1 MTQPVEQKVKEAYDQ
16 LPYPGIDNLS
26 VDPAVDWSWVNVNWL
41 CSLMPG
47 FFEGDPPFKR
57 ILVAGCGTGNEAFQ
71 MHNRFPNAEITA
83 VDYSEESIR
92 IAQEHQNTNL
102 KYSGIRFEVGNL
114 TVDKGN
120 WVKAGYYDFI
130 SCHGA
135 MTYIPDAQKVFDLLA
150 KCLSEE
156 GMFYL
161 GVNGATHSG
170 VTIRKSFEYFGH
182 PSHKFEDTLE
192 TRRLIELFDRLNPSQ
207 SYVAGYTPSFLHS
220 DILNTFSHNLTLPEW
235 TEYAEKS
242 GLNLVSSG
250 ELIPQLS
257 KTLSPYIFPFLFPK
271 SRKELCE
278 LIAINN
284 SASFH
289 RLVFSKQTP
298 PPIPWSDAEAL
309 LNCNFQ
315 TTGLYSIQ
323 NPISDIYG
331 ELMFNAN
338 ISQGC
343 DINFRWLM
351 DDISVKL
358 FSQQEGSQRIRDVL
372 EDSIEAYKGNLHA
385 LLVKLFMFYQLGIIK
400 ILPEPCEQSSRQDSD
415 NDPTGAPSS

>member
-1 MTQPVEQKVKEAYDQ
+1 MTHQVEQKVKEAYDQ

-26 VDPAVDWSWVNVNWL
+26 VDPAVDWSWVNVDWL
-41 CSLMPG
+41 SSLMPV
-47 FFEGDPPFKR
+47 FFDGDPPFKR

-71 MHNRFPNAEITA
+71 IHNRFPDAEITA

-92 IAQEHQNTNL
+92 IAQEYQNANPKHL
-102 KYSGIRFEVGNL
+102 SIRFKVGNL
-114 TVDKGN
+114 TVDGGD
-120 WVKAGYYDFI
+120 WVKADYYDFI

-135 MTYIPDAQKVFDLLA
+135 MTYIPDAQHVFNLLA
-150 KCLSEE
+150 KCLSKE
-156 GMFYL
+156 GLFYL

-170 VTIRKSFEYFGH
+170 VTIRKSFEYFGYT
-182 PSHKFEDTLE
+182 SDKFEDTLE

-207 SYVAGYTPSFLHS
+207 SYVAGYVPSFIHS

-242 GLNLVSSG
+242 GLNLVSSS

-257 KTLSPYIFPFLFPK
+257 KTLSPYIFPLLFPK

-289 RLVFSKQTP
+289 RLVFSKQIP

-309 LNCNFQ
+309 LNCKFQ
-315 TTGLYSIQ
+315 TTRIYSIQ

-338 ISQGC
+338 INQGC
-343 DINFRWLM
+343 DVNFRWLM
-351 DDISVKL
+351 DDVSAKL
-358 FSQQEGSQRIRDVL
+358 FSQQEGSQRIRDAL
-372 EDSIEAYKGNLHA
+372 EESIEAYKNNLHT

-400 ILPEPCEQSSRQDSD
+400 ILPNSSEQESD
-415 NDPTGAPSS
+415 NDSTSAPSQ